1 MLSKVLLPLLGVLI
15 NLGEAA
21 PAVTSFGYVEHQQK
35 PGNASG
41 LTNIIPSGAIYSPSW
56 PMWVNETTRW
66 STFSA
71 PTFDL
76 VFIPKNENEISKAV
90 SSDVFSLKP

>member
-1 MLSKVLLPLLGVLI
+1 MLLKVLVPLLGVLI

-21 PAVTSFGYVEHQQK
+21 PAVTSFSNVEHQQK
-35 PGNASG
+35 PSNASG
-41 LTNIIPSGAIYSPSW
+41 LGNIIPSGAIYSPSW

-76 VFIPKNENEISKAV
+76 LFIPKDEHEISKAV
-90 SSDVFSLKP
+90 SLGVFLLKP